1 VRRHSKAID
10 RVSTYGNLAH
20 MSTPRTVTWE
30 YATDPDAV
38 AALLR
43 DPDFLK
49 RRCEEAGEKNV
60 EVTVEDN
67 AYGLRVIVAR
77 DKQVELPSFA
87 KRLFTPKNRV
97 VDDVCWK
104 RQGERWVGEYT
115 LEITGVPGDIRGR
128 STLFPSSSG
137 TRHESSFEVT
147 ARVPL
152 LGSKIESFVADRIE
166 ETFRD
171 HAARNAARL
180 K

>member
-1 VRRHSKAID
+1 M
-10 RVSTYGNLAH
+10 T
-20 MSTPRTVTWE
+20 TPRTVIWD
-30 YATDPDAV
+30 YATNPDDV

-43 DPDFLK
+43 DAEFLR

-60 EVTVEDN
+60 EVTVQDTVD
-67 AYGLRVIVAR
+67 GMRVIVAR

-87 KRLFTPKNRV
+87 KRMFAPKNRII
-97 VDDVCWK
+97 DDVRWT

-115 LEITGVPGDIRGR
+115 LEIAGVPGEIRGR
-128 STLFPSSSG
+128 STLFPSPNG

-152 LGSKIESFVADRIE
+152 FAGKLEAFVADRVE